1 MAQAKQR
8 RRCGVP
14 RDPSRNGRG
23 PGRVGDTVAYDARTV
38 QPVADL
44 PLHRRLG
51 LTDGELDRITG
62 DLGRDPNAFE
72 LAVYSLLWSEHC
84 GYKHSALLLRRLPT
98 EGPRV
103 LQGPGENAG
112 VIDVGD
118 GLAVAFKV
126 ESHNH
131 PSAVEPFQGAAT
143 GVGGILRDIFAM
155 GARPIAVLDSLRFGV
170 LGSERTRRLFDG
182 CVRGIGHY
190 GNCVGVPNVGGE
202 VVFEPGYESNCLVNA
217 MCVGLLDASALQS
230 ARAAGAGNLVVLFG
244 ALTGRDGIGGASV
257 LASQDLDEGDDS
269 KRPSV
274 QIGDPFTEKKLI
286 ECSLELVRLGLLVS
300 LQDLGAA
307 GLASATSEM
316 ASKGGVGLELDLDRV
331 PVRETGM
338 EPFEI
343 MISESQERM
352 AAVVEPARVDDVGAV
367 CAKWDLPCTV
377 IGRVVSGDTMTC
389 RCEGEIVGE
398 LPVASLVDHC
408 PRYPV
413 HGTRPDRLAE
423 TPVDA
428 ASYPPPEDAGATLL
442 TLLGAPNIASK
453 AWVYGQYDQYVGSG
467 SIVRPGADAGVV
479 RLTPSDRAIAVALD
493 GNGRR
498 VWLDPRRGAAEAVC
512 EAALNVA
519 CAGGEPAAI
528 TNCLNFG
535 NPERGE
541 TPYMLTEAIEGLA
554 EACEAFGIPVVS
566 GNVSLYNET
575 AETPIPPTP
584 TVGCLGVL
592 ESASHAVASG
602 FREPGD
608 VILLLADGAPSL
620 DGSEYQ
626 RTVFGRVEGRI
637 PARDLAAAARTC
649 AALAGAARRGLLRSA
664 HDVSDGGLA
673 VTLAEAS
680 FGLGCEVDLPDLA
693 ARADV
698 TLFGEGLT
706 AAVVSCAPEHQAAL
720 EELGAVAI
728 GTVTDR
734 GRIEIRCGATA
745 IDLATGTAAGAH
757 ADTIPQAM
765 AG

>member
-1 MAQAKQR
+1 M
-8 RRCGVP
+8 
-14 RDPSRNGRG
+14 
-23 PGRVGDTVAYDARTV
+23 

-98 EGPRV
+98 DGPRV

-155 GARPIAVLDSLRFGV
+155 GARPIAVLDSLRFGS
-170 LGSERTRRLFDG
+170 LGSEHARRLFDG

-217 MCVGLLDASALQS
+217 MCVGLLDASALQR

-286 ECSLELVRLGLLVS
+286 ECSLELVAGGLLVS

-307 GLASATSEM
+307 GLASSTSEM
-316 ASKGGVGLELDLDRV
+316 ASKGGVGLELELDCV
-331 PVRETGM
+331 PLRETGM

-352 AAVVEPARVDDVGAV
+352 AAVVEPARLAEVEAV
-367 CAKWDLPCTV
+367 CARWDLPCTV
-377 IGRVVSGDTMTC
+377 IGRVIDGDAMIC
-389 RCEGEIVGE
+389 RYDGEVVGE

-413 HGTRPDRLAE
+413 SGSRPERLAE
-423 TPVDA
+423 TPVDPA
-428 ASYPPPEDAGATLL
+428 GYRAPDDATATLL
-442 TLLGAPNIASK
+442 TLLAAPNIASK

-467 SIVRPGADAGVV
+467 SIVRPGHDAGVV

-519 CAGGEPAAI
+519 CTGAEPA
-528 TNCLNFG
+528 
-535 NPERGE
+535 R
-541 TPYMLTEAIEGLA
+541 
-554 EACEAFGIPVVS
+554 S
-566 GNVSLYNET
+566 RT
-575 AETPIPPTP
+575 A
-584 TVGCLGVL
+584 
-592 ESASHAVASG
+592 
-602 FREPGD
+602 
-608 VILLLADGAPSL
+608 
-620 DGSEYQ
+620 
-626 RTVFGRVEGRI
+626 
-637 PARDLAAAARTC
+637 
-649 AALAGAARRGLLRSA
+649 
-664 HDVSDGGLA
+664 
-673 VTLAEAS
+673 
-680 FGLGCEVDLPDLA
+680 
-693 ARADV
+693 
-698 TLFGEGLT
+698 
-706 AAVVSCAPEHQAAL
+706 
-720 EELGAVAI
+720 
-728 GTVTDR
+728 
-734 GRIEIRCGATA
+734 
-745 IDLATGTAAGAH
+745 
-757 ADTIPQAM
+757 
-765 AG
+765 